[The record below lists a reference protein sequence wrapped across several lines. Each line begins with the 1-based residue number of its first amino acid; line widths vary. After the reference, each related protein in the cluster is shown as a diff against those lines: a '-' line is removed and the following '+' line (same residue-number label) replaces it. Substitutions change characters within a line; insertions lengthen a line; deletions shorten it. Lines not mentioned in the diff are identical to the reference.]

1 MLSILFE
8 YESLRVIWWLLL
20 GALLIGYA
28 IMDGFDL
35 GVATLLP
42 FIAKTET
49 EKRILI
55 NTIEPYWEGNQIW
68 LVLGGGAIFAAWPA
82 IYAVSFSGL
91 YLALCLVLIALI
103 LRPVSFAFR
112 NKYEN
117 ETWRGFWSWTHFISG
132 FLPALLTGVAVGN
145 VIIGLPFKID
155 ANDLSITY
163 HGSFFD
169 LLNPF
174 ALLCGLVSLSMLV
187 MQGSIYTALKTE
199 GLIAERSK
207 KIAKFAGIIML
218 VLYAIG
224 GLLTAIMVK
233 GYVITSKIIYNGASN
248 PLYKTVEQSS
258 GAWFNNFVDMPWIIL
273 APIMVVVG
281 VIFAV
286 RFSNSNA
293 MGKAFIC
300 SSVAIAGVVST
311 AGLIM
316 FPFILPSSYDFA
328 SSLTVWDASSSALT
342 LKIMLITT
350 VIFLPIV
357 LIYTAW
363 VFRVLRGKVT
373 EQNIEEKY

>member
-8 YESLRVIWWLLL
+8 YETLRVIWWLLL

-42 FIAKTET
+42 FIAKTEV

-91 YLALCLVLIALI
+91 YLALCLVLVALI

-112 NKYEN
+112 NKHES

-132 FLPALLTGVAVGN
+132 FLPSILTGVAVGN

-174 ALLCGLVSLSMLV
+174 ALLCGLVSLSMLI
-187 MQGSIYTALKTE
+187 MQGGVYTALKTE
-199 GLIAERSK
+199 ELIAERSK
-207 KIAKFAGIIML
+207 KIAKLAGIILL

-224 GLLTAIMVK
+224 GLLSAIMVK
-233 GYVITSKIIYNGASN
+233 GYVITSNIVTNGPSN
-248 PLYKTVEQSS
+248 PLYKTVEQVN
-258 GAWFNNFVDMPWIIL
+258 GAWFNNFINMPWTLFAPLIVIL
-273 APIMVVVG
+273 G
-281 VIFAV
+281 VIFTI
-286 RFSNSNA
+286 RFTNKDK
-293 MGKAFIC
+293 MGCAFI
-300 SSVAIAGVVST
+300 SSSLAITGVVST
-311 AGLIM
+311 VGLIM
-316 FPFILPSSYDFA
+316 FPFILPSSYDLA
-328 SSLTVWDASSSALT
+328 SSLTVWDSSSSALT
-342 LKIMLITT
+342 LKVMLITT
-350 VIFLPIV
+350 LIFFPIV

-373 EQNIEEKY
+373 EKNIEEKY

>member
-8 YESLRVIWWLLL
+8 YETLRVIWWLLL

-42 FIAKTET
+42 FIAKTEV

-91 YLALCLVLIALI
+91 YLALCLVLVALI

-112 NKYEN
+112 NKYES

-132 FLPALLTGVAVGN
+132 FLPSILTGVAVGN

-174 ALLCGLVSLSMLV
+174 ALLCGLVSLSMLI
-187 MQGSIYTALKTE
+187 MQGGVYTALKTE
-199 GLIAERSK
+199 ELIAERSK
-207 KIAKFAGIIML
+207 KIAKLAGIILL

-224 GLLTAIMVK
+224 GLLSAIMVK
-233 GYVITSKIIYNGASN
+233 GYVITSNIVTNGPSN
-248 PLYKTVEQSS
+248 PLYKTVEQVN
-258 GAWFNNFVDMPWIIL
+258 GAWFNNFINMPWTLFAPLIVIL
-273 APIMVVVG
+273 G
-281 VIFAV
+281 VIFTI
-286 RFSNSNA
+286 RFTNKDK
-293 MGKAFIC
+293 MGCAFI
-300 SSVAIAGVVST
+300 SSSLAITGVVST
-311 AGLIM
+311 VGLIM
-316 FPFILPSSYDFA
+316 FPFILPSSYDLA
-328 SSLTVWDASSSALT
+328 SSLTVWDSSSSALT
-342 LKIMLITT
+342 LKVMLITT
-350 VIFLPIV
+350 LIFFPIV

-373 EQNIEEKY
+373 EKNIEEKY

>member
-1 MLSILFE
+1 MLSMLFE
-8 YESLRVIWWLLL
+8 YEALRVIWWILL

-82 IYAVSFSGL
+82 VYAVSFSGL

-132 FLPALLTGVAVGN
+132 FLPSLLTGVAVGN

-155 ANDLSITY
+155 PIDLSITY
-163 HGSFFD
+163 HGSFFA

-174 ALLCGLVSLSMLV
+174 SLLCGLLSLSMLV
-187 MQGSIYTALKTE
+187 MQGSVYTALKTE
-199 GLIAERSK
+199 EVIATRSK
-207 KIAKFAGIIML
+207 IIAKFAGILLLI
-218 VLYAIG
+218 LYVIG
-224 GLLTAIMVK
+224 GLLTALYIK
-233 GYVITSKIIYNGASN
+233 GYVIKSEVMMNGPSN
-248 PLYKTVEQSS
+248 PLYKTVEQVQ
-258 GAWFNNFVDMPWIIL
+258 GAWFNNFANMPWTL
-273 APIMVVVG
+273 VAPVLVVLG
-281 VIFAV
+281 VILVITFLKKD
-286 RFSNSNA
+286 N
-293 MGKAFIC
+293 MIGAFIC
-300 SSVAIAGVVST
+300 SSVAIFGVVST
-311 AGLIM
+311 VGVIM
-316 FPFILPSSYDFA
+316 FPFILPSSYDLV
-328 SSLTVWDASSSALT
+328 SSLTVWDASSSVLT

-350 VIFLPIV
+350 IIFLPIV
-357 LIYTAW
+357 LLYTAW

-373 EQNIEEKY
+373 ENTLEEDY